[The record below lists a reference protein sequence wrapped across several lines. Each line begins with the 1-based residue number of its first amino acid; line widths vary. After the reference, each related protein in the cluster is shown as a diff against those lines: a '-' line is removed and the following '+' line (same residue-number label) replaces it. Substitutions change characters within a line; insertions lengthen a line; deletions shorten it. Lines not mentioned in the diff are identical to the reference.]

1 MKFVKTKK
9 ILFVFVRV
17 HFLELSFRCLSIR
30 RLGTYDI
37 ISIYRKKLFAFFAN
51 ANVLLELIIGNVV
64 IYLQILMLCKCLIK

>member
-1 MKFVKTKK
+1 MKLVKTKK

-51 ANVLLELIIGNVV
+51 ANVLLE
-64 IYLQILMLCKCLIK
+64 